1 MDGSLC
7 GFRSRVSHL
16 SSSSSGFNHMCS
28 ISGVALQRKA
38 FGGDIGSKQ
47 APVQQVNNHCPF
59 GAYGPAGP
67 GLNSE
72 LSCEGPDLF
81 SLGGGER
88 GRSKPKQQRLL
99 LLLLQEQSFSSL
111 GANTDTTLLETQD
124 VLLDPLEGREAREN
138 QDQD

>member
-47 APVQQVNNHCPF
+47 APVQQ
-59 GAYGPAGP
+59 
-67 GLNSE
+67 
-72 LSCEGPDLF
+72 
-81 SLGGGER
+81 
-88 GRSKPKQQRLL
+88 
-99 LLLLQEQSFSSL
+99 EQSFSSL